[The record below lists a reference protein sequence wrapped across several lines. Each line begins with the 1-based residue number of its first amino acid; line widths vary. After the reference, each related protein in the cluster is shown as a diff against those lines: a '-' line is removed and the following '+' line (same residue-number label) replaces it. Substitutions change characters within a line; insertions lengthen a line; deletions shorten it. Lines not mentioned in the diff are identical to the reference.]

1 MKTNCRCMVTDT
13 TRQMAARVGFLM
25 HDELPH
31 LLVWLC
37 KARGREKFS
46 RKQEE
51 ASSENRQTKDTLVV
65 WFRRKRSFWSR
76 VPQLSRTRLL
86 REPEGTQG
94 GSNSSDTQVRS
105 PDAVSEMGTN
115 PQGKRAERTR
125 GIHPQALSHVV
136 IQVTKIPMNG
146 WPNFVRCQ
154 NRSQKSS
161 KPHRDKVLRWHLSRP
176 EFLFNSVVLPNWIKS
191 IVWCACSYCIK
202 KEKEAGKSYTKPTL
216 FVCSA
221 AIAKVRIVS
230 ASLRGVWRC
239 RGKKSM
245 HKKHF
250 IPTQFQPL
258 LPV

>member
-1 MKTNCRCMVTDT
+1 
-13 TRQMAARVGFLM
+13 
-25 HDELPH
+25 
-31 LLVWLC
+31 
-37 KARGREKFS
+37 
-46 RKQEE
+46 
-51 ASSENRQTKDTLVV
+51 
-65 WFRRKRSFWSR
+65 
-76 VPQLSRTRLL
+76 
-86 REPEGTQG
+86 
-94 GSNSSDTQVRS
+94 
-105 PDAVSEMGTN
+105 MGTN

-136 IQVTKIPMNG
+136 IQVTKIPTNG

-221 AIAKVRIVS
+221 AIAKVTIVS

-239 RGKKSM
+239 RAKKIDAQKALHSNSVSTFTASIIKSGFYGHSNPNFSISWM
-245 HKKHF
+245 YPAPSH
-250 IPTQFQPL
+250 QD
-258 LPV
+258 